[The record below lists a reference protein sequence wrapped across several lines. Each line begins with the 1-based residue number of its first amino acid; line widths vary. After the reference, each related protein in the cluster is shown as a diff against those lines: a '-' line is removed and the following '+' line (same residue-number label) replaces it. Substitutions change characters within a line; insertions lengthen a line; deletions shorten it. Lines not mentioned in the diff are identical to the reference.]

1 MALNAAAPEGGG
13 EPRDTAAGAVDPAIP
28 ASQASSGPN
37 PEAAVGTG
45 PDTIAAVATAVAPG
59 QGSVAIV
66 RLSGPAAEAIGRR
79 LFEAPGQQ
87 IWDSHRVLYGHVRDP
102 GSGERIDEALLL
114 LMRAPRS
121 FTREDVVEFHCHGGL
136 VAVQRVLELVL
147 AAGARR
153 AEPGEFS
160 QRAFLNGRLDLTRAE
175 ALMELVAARG
185 RRAAQL
191 AMAGLDGGLQR
202 RITALRERLLDQL
215 AELEAR
221 VDFEEDL
228 PPLDAGAVISELQA
242 VRGELEGMVAEA
254 RGGEV
259 LRQGLRV
266 AIVGRPNVGKSSLLN
281 RLSRRERAIVTDL
294 PGTTRDLLESEIVL
308 EGVPLT
314 LLDTAGIRDTGDRV
328 EALGIQRSREA
339 LASAD
344 AVLLVFDLAI
354 GWTPQDQELLAQVPE
369 GVPVL
374 RLGNKADL
382 LAGADRLV
390 EADRLQPAD
399 PQVRVDRLHQADGSQ
414 RAGLQEST
422 DRLER
427 SGFPEPSAAR
437 SEAHGPADLVISAL
451 SGAGSEALG
460 PLLLRRCGL
469 QDLQGISVALNAR
482 QRDLAAAAAASLAL
496 SLEAAAAELP
506 WDFWTID
513 LRDAV
518 RSLGA
523 ITGEE
528 VSEAV
533 LDRVFSRFCI
543 GK

>member
-1 MALNAAAPEGGG
+1 MV
-13 EPRDTAAGAVDPAIP
+13 AAG
-28 ASQASSGPN
+28 
-37 PEAAVGTG
+37 
-45 PDTIAAVATAVAPG
+45 DTIAAIATAVAPG

-66 RLSGPAAEAIGRR
+66 RLSGPRAEAIGRR
-79 LFEAPGQQ
+79 LFQVPGQQ
-87 IWDSHRVLYGHVRDP
+87 EWASHRVLYGHVVDP
-102 GSGERIDEALLL
+102 GSGERLDEALLL

-121 FTREDVVEFHCHGGL
+121 FTRENVVEFHCHGGL
-136 VAVQRVLELVL
+136 VAVRRVLELVL
-147 AAGARR
+147 AAGARL
-153 AEPGEFS
+153 AAAGEFS

-175 ALMELVAARG
+175 ALMELVAARS

-202 RITALRERLLDQL
+202 RIGALRERLLDQL

-228 PPLDAGAVISELQA
+228 PPLDPLA
-242 VRGELEGMVAEA
+242 VRAELEAVHGELAALVVEA
-254 RGGEV
+254 RQGEV
-259 LRQGLRV
+259 LREGLRV

-294 PGTTRDLLESEIVL
+294 PGTTRDLLESELVL

-314 LLDTAGIRDTGDRV
+314 LLDTAGIRATTDPV
-328 EALGIQRSREA
+328 ELLGIERSRGA
-339 LASAD
+339 LAAAD
-344 AVLLVFDLAI
+344 AVLLLFDLSA
-354 GWTPQDQELLAQVPE
+354 GWTAEDEALQALVPA
-369 GVPVL
+369 GVPLL
-374 RLGNKADL
+374 RVGNKADL
-382 LAGADRLV
+382 LDADTATATPGLPAGA
-390 EADRLQPAD
+390 
-399 PQVRVDRLHQADGSQ
+399 
-414 RAGLQEST
+414 
-422 DRLER
+422 
-427 SGFPEPSAAR
+427 
-437 SEAHGPADLVISAL
+437 ADLAISAHT
-451 SGAGSEALG
+451 GAGAEALG

-469 QDLQGISVALNAR
+469 QDLQGIAVALNQR
-482 QRDLAAAAAASLAL
+482 QRELAATAAQGLERSLAAADAG
-496 SLEAAAAELP
+496 LP

-513 LRDAV
+513 LRDAA